1 MYATDLCGI
10 SSANSD
16 ITIGFPLNYLSTATG
31 YFQSTMGDQPIP
43 TDYMAGIDIDTNF
56 TGATWG
62 DQYVSSASYFLLADY
77 RTQNILRGCDI
88 RMDILLYC
96 RTILNRKLLWA
107 HTPYFLFCGA
117 TASSGNNYKRC
128 SRWYARAEASPSAAT
143 KYRILII
150 PNILLLDPVHME
162 PLFPNPIRSNRALYL
177 SCSMV
182 NVRSRGIWVLRP
194 TVYTHTWQWTIPSFN
209 SSC

>member
-1 MYATDLCGI
+1 VYATDLCGI

-62 DQYVSSASYFLLADY
+62 AQYVSSASYFSSLIIAH
-77 RTQNILRGCDI
+77 RTSCGDVTSEWTSFYTVGLFQTGIYSGPILPTS
-88 RMDILLYC
+88 Y
-96 RTILNRKLLWA
+96 
-107 HTPYFLFCGA
+107 
-117 TASSGNNYKRC
+117 SV
-128 SRWYARAEASPSAAT
+128 EESPSAAT

-182 NVRSRGIWVLRP
+182 NMRSRGIWVLRP
-194 TVYTHTWQWTIPSFN
+194 SLYTHTWQWALPSFN